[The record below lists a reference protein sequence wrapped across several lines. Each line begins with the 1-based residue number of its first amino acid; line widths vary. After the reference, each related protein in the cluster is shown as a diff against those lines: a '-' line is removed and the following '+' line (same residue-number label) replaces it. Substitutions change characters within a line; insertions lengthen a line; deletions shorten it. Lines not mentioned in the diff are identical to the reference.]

1 MSIKIMAE
9 SVTWES
15 FWCVASPE
23 EGALGMRELYG
34 EHAADAAASCA
45 DAARADDR
53 DADFSF
59 WTAVLAQLRAVS

>member
-1 MSIKIMAE
+1 MAE
-9 SVTWES
+9 LLTWKS

-23 EGALGMRELYG
+23 EGAIGMLELYG
-34 EHAADAAASCA
+34 ERAADAAASCA

-53 DADFSF
+53 DEDYSF